1 MKKAFVV
8 VDFQNDFVSGS
19 LGFPEAIALDEK
31 ISEKIEK
38 YLKEGYDIIYTFDTH
53 YENYSETQEGKKL
66 PVPHCIKGT
75 DGYNIYGKTASFL
88 SFAKTKI
95 EKNVFGSLKL
105 GEFLQKENYD
115 TVELCGLVSNIC
127 VISNAVIAKSA
138 LPEAAIVV
146 DASLTAGADLSMHE
160 KALDVM
166 ESLQIEV
173 IR

>member
-19 LGFPEAIALDEK
+19 LGFPEAVTLDEK
-31 ISEKIEK
+31 ISAKIEA
-38 YLKEGYDIIYTFDTH
+38 YLKEGYDLIYTFDTH
-53 YENYSETQEGKKL
+53 YENYSDTQEGKKL
-66 PVPHCIKGT
+66 PIPHCIKGT
-75 DGYNIYGKTASFL
+75 DGYNIYGKTASYL
-88 SFAKTKI
+88 NFAKIKI
-95 EKNVFGSLKL
+95 DKNVFGSLEL
-105 GEFLQKENYD
+105 GEFLRKENYS
-115 TVELCGLVSNIC
+115 VVKLCGLVSNIC

-138 LPEAAIVV
+138 LPEATITV
-146 DASLTAGADLSMHE
+146 DSSLTASADLSMHE